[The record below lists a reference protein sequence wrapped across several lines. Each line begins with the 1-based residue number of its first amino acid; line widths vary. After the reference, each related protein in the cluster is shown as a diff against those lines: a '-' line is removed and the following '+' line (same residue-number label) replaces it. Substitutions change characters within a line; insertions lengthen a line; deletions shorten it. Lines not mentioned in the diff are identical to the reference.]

1 MNKKMF
7 RLPDGTPDV
16 IPIRETFGRMAI
28 VIRTVEDQKDND
40 LTIWM
45 TPIQFDMICKQFQEL
60 LVEKLKHKYQL
71 QGDQ

>member
-1 MNKKMF
+1 MNKRIF
-7 RLPDGTPDV
+7 SLPDGTPDV
-16 IPIRETFGRMAI
+16 VPLPVAYGKMAV
-28 VIRTVEDQKDND
+28 VIRTVEND
-40 LTIWM
+40 DEDVTIWM